1 MKELASMMREFHS
14 IHPGVSYNV
23 YTTNTNGIKEGIE
36 KGTIDIALMTEPVD
50 TSRFDAIHLSGK
62 ERWGAIVRQDS
73 ELAGRHSVSPEDL
86 INKATNAN
94 AIDILSEKYAAANL
108 KWQNAMDEMGKV
120 ILGEYYGDIDYNI
133 NVNFMKNT
141 VDIDLD
147 GDNPDYHSILEQM
160 SHSDVYSLVY
170 PISQK

>member
-1 MKELASMMREFHS
+1 MFKKVTLY
-14 IHPGVSYNV
+14 IKND
-23 YTTNTNGIKEGIE
+23 KEGQDVLDRIHESFYE
-36 KGTIDIALMTEPVD
+36 KN
-50 TSRFDAIHLSGK
+50 SY
-62 ERWGAIVRQDS
+62 
-73 ELAGRHSVSPEDL
+73 EDL
-86 INKATNAN
+86 INKATNAS

-160 SHSDVYSLVY
+160 SHSDVYSVIY
-170 PISQK
+170 SISQR